1 MFQRKNA
8 RILLSSLLIFCGIG
22 LMGNC
27 AAQSQSSQNQSVFF
41 ANLQQLNI
49 SVPYLVSQ
57 KSLSRYELTR
67 LLNAVECQ
75 DCIVPQSATRLKY
88 DEPFW
93 NNFLTLPGKDFRD
106 IGYLSGNWQG
116 TNYYY
121 CVAKV
126 GDDDSMRGYP
136 LATSPIC

>member
-1 MFQRKNA
+1 MLQRKKYVFSF
-8 RILLSSLLIFCGIG
+8 IVGSISIGMLLSAL
-22 LMGNC
+22 
-27 AAQSQSSQNQSVFF
+27 AQAPTPALSSVFF
-41 ANLQQLNI
+41 SNLQQLNI

-88 DEPFW
+88 DESFW